1 MLESYFRKFFSMKTF
16 FQNKSS
22 ILKWEISKYKNVFC
36 YSIFLES
43 VNDDFQVFNQLTNY
57 PDLMKQ
63 WTANSKVKNIGDK
76 EQNMNVYK
84 KKTFTIRFSIPS
96 TLNPLLFIQHPP
108 PFPSTLSLLTL

>member
-84 KKTFTIRFSIPS
+84 KDVHH
-96 TLNPLLFIQHPP
+96 PLLHSLHPKPFTFHPHPP
-108 PFPSTLSLLTL
+108 LFPSTLSLLTL